1 MALDLVEKIYVE
13 ARLANDGPS
22 MALTYFFWLF
32 LGIISAHRFYLGR
45 TGSAIAQIISYFF
58 VVGVI
63 WWAVDLFLTFGMVR
77 EKQAEM
83 RRRIAAELEMP
94 AGTISR

>member
-13 ARLANDGPS
+13 ARLANEGPS
-22 MALTYFFWLF
+22 MALAYFFWLF
-32 LGIISAHRFYLGR
+32 LGIVSAHRFYLGR
-45 TGSAIAQIISYFF
+45 NGSAIAQIISYFF

-63 WWAVDLFLTFGMVR
+63 WWVVDLFLTYGMVR

-83 RRRIAAELEMP
+83 RRRIAAELETT
-94 AGTISR
+94 AGTVSR